1 MNKTITRADLTEAL
15 YEKVGLSRNESAD
28 LVESVLEEMCVSLEA
43 GEEVK
48 LSSFGT
54 FSVQS
59 KRERVGRNP
68 KTGVEATITPRR
80 VLSFRPSHILKNRV
94 DR

>member
-1 MNKTITRADLTEAL
+1 MSRTLTRADLTEAV
-15 YEKVGLSRNESAD
+15 YRNIGLSRNESAD

-43 GEEVK
+43 GKEVK